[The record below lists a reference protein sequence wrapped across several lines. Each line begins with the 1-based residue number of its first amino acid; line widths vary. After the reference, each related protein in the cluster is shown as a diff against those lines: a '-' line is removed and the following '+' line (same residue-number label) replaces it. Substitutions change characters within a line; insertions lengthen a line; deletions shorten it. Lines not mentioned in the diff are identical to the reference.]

1 MTRPLYRVRQFWIN
15 LTHRL
20 DEEEAAEIAALLGPS
35 LFILFAQ
42 LSPGEQYHAGRVW
55 HTLRQQ
61 QSEHDQELWQAAL
74 LHDVGKTRVRLNI
87 VERSIYV
94 LTRRLMPAVA
104 AHWGQGE
111 PSWLRRA
118 FVVGKQHADWGA
130 NLAAQAGASERVV
143 QLIRR
148 HQDRQHMV
156 ADKSLL
162 ALMQAD
168 DSN

>member
-20 DEEEAAEIAALLGPS
+20 DEQEAAEIAALLGPS
-35 LFILFAQ
+35 LFKLFAQ
-42 LSPGEQYHAGRVW
+42 LSPGEQYHAGQVW

-61 QSEHDQELWQAAL
+61 QSDHDQELCQAAL
-74 LHDVGKTRVRLNI
+74 LHDVGKSRVRLNI

-94 LTRRLMPAVA
+94 LTRRLMPTVVA
-104 AHWGQGE
+104 RWGQGE
-111 PSWLRRA
+111 ASGLLRA

-130 NLAAQAGASERVV
+130 KLVAQSGASERVV

-148 HQDRQHMV
+148 HQDEQHMQ
-156 ADKSLL
+156 ADESLL

>member
-20 DEEEAAEIAALLGPS
+20 DEEEAAEIAALLDPS
-35 LFILFAQ
+35 LFKLFAQ
-42 LSPGEQYHAGRVW
+42 LSPGEQYHAGQVW
-55 HTLRQQ
+55 HTLQQ
-61 QSEHDQELWQAAL
+61 QSEHDQDMWQAAL
-74 LHDVGKTRVRLNI
+74 LHDVGKSRVRLNI

-94 LTRRLMPAVA
+94 LALRLMPAVA
-104 AHWGQGE
+104 ARWGQGK
-111 PSWLRRA
+111 PSGLRRA
-118 FVVGKQHADWGA
+118 FVVSKQHADWGA
-130 NLAAQAGASERVV
+130 NLVAQAGASERVV

-148 HQDRQHMV
+148 HQDNQHTG
-156 ADKSLL
+156 ADESLL